1 MRTISLRSAQI
12 ITDPIMLAEKDKG
25 AHTQVVRMVEKKNL
39 DHGMKARVE
48 FTRRMTWRTGEGS
61 CMLYCSPTKIKG
73 GAGFQRNS
81 NVSQRSGRLGRRR
94 ASSIFFFRHK
104 ETPMVTIVDKTS
116 ILAARMKMTSPSE
129 TKVEVFIPIPKKKTN
144 QTQKELKEFR
154 SELPH
159 NRDYRSITK
168 MQSCFQRWRK
178 LEELDAHDGEAMG

>member
-1 MRTISLRSAQI
+1 
-12 ITDPIMLAEKDKG
+12 
-25 AHTQVVRMVEKKNL
+25 
-39 DHGMKARVE
+39 
-48 FTRRMTWRTGEGS
+48 
-61 CMLYCSPTKIKG
+61 
-73 GAGFQRNS
+73 
-81 NVSQRSGRLGRRR
+81 
-94 ASSIFFFRHK
+94 
-104 ETPMVTIVDKTS
+104 MVTIVDKTS